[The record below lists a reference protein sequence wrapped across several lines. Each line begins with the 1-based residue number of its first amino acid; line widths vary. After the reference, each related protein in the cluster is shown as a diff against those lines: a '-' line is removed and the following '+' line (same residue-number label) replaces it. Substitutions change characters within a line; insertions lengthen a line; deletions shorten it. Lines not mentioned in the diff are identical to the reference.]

1 VDLDNPVDSSVVVGS
16 IEWEKNYKDTEI

>member
-1 VDLDNPVDSSVVVGS
+1 VDLDNPVDSSVVVRS